1 MAVHP
6 ADDRKLVIDRS
17 PRGAA
22 STFTILAVVFAAVIV
37 ACLGVLGYGLVSDSD
52 AAADGSADDQA
63 TREAVMSQADQFVL
77 RVNTYGPGDLDD
89 NNALPGYA
97 ERVREVITAKFAV
110 SFDENLT
117 LAEQSVSQAGYA
129 RDVDLYATGVESAD
143 SDQAVVLVAGV
154 INGSYPDSS
163 AAAEDGDRVEFE
175 PQPFRFKVTLVK
187 TEGEWLVDDFA
198 PLTGEI
204 TDPTG
209 EPGPADQP
217 TESTPST
224 TPTQQPTSTPTEK
237 PSSKPTQKPTNKPTN
252 NQGAGS

>member
-22 STFTILAVVFAAVIV
+22 STFTILAVVFAVVIV

-52 AAADGSADDQA
+52 TSADGSADDQA

-89 NNALPGYA
+89 NNSLSEYA
-97 ERVREVITAKFAV
+97 ERVREVITSKFAV
-110 SFDENLT
+110 SFDENFT

-163 AAAEDGDRVEFE
+163 ADATDGDRVEFE

-204 TDPTG
+204 ADPDADPD
-209 EPGPADQP
+209 PGAEP
-217 TESTPST
+217 TEPAPTTAPTQSPGTAPSATPT
-224 TPTQQPTSTPTEK
+224 RKPTQQPTKNP
-237 PSSKPTQKPTNKPTN
+237 
-252 NQGAGS
+252 GSGS